1 MRILFLAHRLPYPP
15 NKGDKIRSC
24 WELRA
29 LAEHHK
35 VDLACF
41 YEQAEDEQYIDQ
53 VAHYCD
59 HCYVE
64 KLATGESRLRAAVAV
79 LRGSPFSIAYFHSA
93 KMEKAIRKALRSRK
107 YDLIFVFS
115 SSMAHYVDG
124 VPGVPKVLDMVDV
137 DSDKW
142 AQYARRAHPPLSWL
156 WSYEANRLGRYEAK
170 LLHGYSATLV
180 CTDAEA
186 ELLRGRC
193 ASPKI
198 NVVGNALD
206 TKYFDPAATDLPEQ
220 IGRLQPYV
228 VFSGAMDYLPNV
240 DAVTYFCREILPL
253 VRQKVP
259 NITFVAAGMNPSRT
273 VRQLAAEK
281 GVHVTGTVPDIRPY
295 LQGAAASVIPMRLA
309 RGIQNKVL
317 ESLAMGL
324 PVITTSRVT
333 ASLPG
338 SLSPFLFTEDSAAA
352 FAERVAEV
360 VASGFKPAR
369 EQLRQ
374 VLASE
379 YGAPRVRQMLEDV
392 LVQAVSSGAATRPL
406 SEVAV
411 L

>member
-29 LAEHHK
+29 LAERHD

-41 YEQAEDEQYIDQ
+41 YDQPEDEQYIDQ
-53 VAHYCD
+53 VARYCG

-64 KLATGESRLRAAVAV
+64 KLAPLKSRLRAGLAL
-79 LRGSPFSIAYFHSA
+79 LRAKPFSIAYFHSA
-93 KMEKAIRKALRSRK
+93 KMERAIRDALRARN

-115 SSMAHYVDG
+115 SSMAHYVDR
-124 VPGVPKVLDMVDV
+124 VSGVPKVLDMVDV
-137 DSDKW
+137 DSEKW
-142 AQYARRAHPPLSWL
+142 AQYARRAHAPLAWL
-156 WSYEANRLGRYEAK
+156 WNYEADRLAGYEAK
-170 LLHGYSATLV
+170 LLDDYSATLV

-186 ELLRGRC
+186 DLLRERC
-193 ASPKI
+193 SSPKI

-206 TKYFDPAATDLPEQ
+206 TQYFDPAATHLPEQ

-253 VRQKVP
+253 VRQKIS
-259 NITFVAAGMNPSRT
+259 NITFIIAGMNPSRA

-281 GVHVTGTVPDIRPY
+281 GVQVTGTVPDMRPY
-295 LQGAAASVIPMRLA
+295 LQGAAAAVIPMRVA

-324 PVITTSRVT
+324 PVITTSRVK

-338 SLSPFLFTEDSAAA
+338 SLSPFVFAEDSSAS
-352 FAERVAEV
+352 FAQRVAEV
-360 VASGFKPAR
+360 VATGFKPSW
-369 EQLRQ
+369 EPLRQ
-374 VLASE
+374 ALAWE
-379 YGAPRVRQMLEDV
+379 YGAPKVLQKLENI
-392 LVQAVSSGAATRPL
+392 LAQAVRSGVARRQVG
-406 SEVAV
+406 EVAV